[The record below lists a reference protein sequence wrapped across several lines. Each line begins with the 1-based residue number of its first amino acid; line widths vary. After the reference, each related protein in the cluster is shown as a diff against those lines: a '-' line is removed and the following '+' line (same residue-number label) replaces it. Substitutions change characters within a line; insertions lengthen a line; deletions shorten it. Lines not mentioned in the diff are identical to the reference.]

1 MTQQE
6 IYQLVMRMLESSVV
20 TIQIFLLTAAFALPL
35 GLLLALARMRKCF
48 LITYPVRFYLWVMRG
63 TPLMLQLMAF
73 YFVPS
78 LVFKVRIER
87 FTAAILAMS
96 LNYAA
101 YFAEIYRS
109 GLESMPIGQYEA
121 AAVLGFSKKQRFFK
135 IILPQVVKRILPP
148 MGSEFMTLVKDT
160 ALVTTIGV
168 GELYLKAKETMSAR
182 ASVIPIIIAG
192 VFYLIMNGVVAQG
205 FHLLEKKL
213 GYYK

>member
-1 MTQQE
+1 
-6 IYQLVMRMLESSVV
+6 
-20 TIQIFLLTAAFALPL
+20 
-35 GLLLALARMRKCF
+35 
-48 LITYPVRFYLWVMRG
+48 
-63 TPLMLQLMAF
+63 MLQLMAF

-78 LVFKVRIER
+78 LVWEIRIER

-160 ALVTTIGV
+160 ALVTAIGV
-168 GELYLKAKETMSAR
+168 GELYLKAKETMSAKS
-182 ASVIPIIIAG
+182 SVIPIIIAG
-192 VFYLIMNGVVAQG
+192 IFYLIMNGVVAQA

-213 GYYK
+213 GYYQ